1 MVERIIEY
9 REKFHD
15 STAMNPEATST
26 ETYATFVPDSLGAT
40 GGARQGLEVE
50 DQKH

>member
-1 MVERIIEY
+1 MVDRIIEY

-15 STAMNPEATST
+15 NTAMNPEATNPG
-26 ETYATFVPDSLGAT
+26 TYTTFVPDSRGAT
-40 GGARQGLEVE
+40 GSAREGLEVE